1 MACKALPERVDVSA
15 KALKSVSGITCIGV
29 FGCGDNDDEEKE
41 EIIWLARECGGARK
55 KLRWE

>member
-15 KALKSVSGITCIGV
+15 KALKCVSGITCIGV
-29 FGCGDNDDEEKE
+29 FGCDDNDDEEKE